1 MRKNPP
7 DCCNQ
12 LAACSLSLRVL
23 PGCLP
28 ACCPYCPAG
37 SVHAWRRSRG
47 QGGRGNG
54 NVGKTFPRAAPE
66 LLWLDEKEI
75 CILTDATGINIW
87 LLAIFSWQNNRR
99 PAASCCCCYLLWK
112 PQLKWP
118 TTIRPIASCE
128 LRTANCEWFSQKS
141 CASWGRGEGA
151 GWMRARYIDPV
162 DIWYATKSLG
172 NSNRSGHNCCCCCSH
187 CCCCCTSL
195 VKTNSAQL
203 DSSLLALAFVFA
215 CVAGFFF
222 FLESHWQQLIGKVS
236 LPSLSPALPGPAA
249 LRSNP

>member
-7 DCCNQ
+7 GCCNQ

-128 LRTANCEWFSQKS
+128 LRTANDFRKRAARVGVE
-141 CASWGRGEGA
+141 ARELA
-151 GWMRARYIDPV
+151 GCVHDTLTQWTFGMQPSRL
-162 DIWYATKSLG
+162 ATA
-172 NSNRSGHNCCCCCSH
+172 
-187 CCCCCTSL
+187 T
-195 VKTNSAQL
+195 V
-203 DSSLLALAFVFA
+203 
-215 CVAGFFF
+215 VA
-222 FLESHWQQLIGKVS
+222 IIVVVVV
-236 LPSLSPALPGPAA
+236 ATAAAA
-249 LRSNP
+249 LH